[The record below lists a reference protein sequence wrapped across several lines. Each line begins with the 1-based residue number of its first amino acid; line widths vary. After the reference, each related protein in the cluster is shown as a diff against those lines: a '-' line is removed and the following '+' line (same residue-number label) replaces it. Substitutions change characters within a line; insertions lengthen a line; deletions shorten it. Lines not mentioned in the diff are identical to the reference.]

1 MICEINCLFC
11 YLTPCFFLPILVG
24 PVDISGISYSMLNL
38 IKEATTLTLVIPTT
52 LVIGLV
58 FSLCLRCA
66 QISLLSSSFAL
77 VFSSNKESGK
87 KKGPSTLSAISA
99 VLGGNL
105 GTGNI
110 AGIAVALSMG
120 GPGALFWM
128 WVMALI
134 ASIFKFSECYLS
146 LKYTQHCKGQKHTVG
161 GPLFYMQQIKGS
173 ALLTKALPIAYAI
186 SLIFAAYG
194 VGNVVQVQSLALPL
208 QELGFSPLAFSCII
222 AALSFV
228 VMSGGLKIFHQVV
241 SSLVPFMAM
250 IYIVTCVGILAI
262 HHKSLPFAFNEIFQ
276 GAFGSYKAIG
286 SAAAGTSFSLFKS
299 LQVGFDRG
307 LFATD
312 AGSGLAGILHAPVK
326 ERFRK
331 LSLPL
336 SQAIASLISPIL
348 VMAICTLTGLVIL
361 VSQESPFLYEST
373 NLCVKAFSTLSES
386 SLNTIYT
393 FFGASAP
400 EKSSYLGGYLVTTT
414 LFFFAFTTILTW
426 SRCAE
431 ETLHFY
437 FQENKWPI
445 FIHRTCFALI
455 IPIST
460 FFTVQTLWQLADLA
474 LNAMLLTNLA
484 ALFLLRSHIHT
495 SEIDQFLTKKNR

>member
-1 MICEINCLFC
+1 
-11 YLTPCFFLPILVG
+11 
-24 PVDISGISYSMLNL
+24 MLNL
-38 IKEATTLTLVIPTT
+38 IKEATTLVLVIPTT
-52 LVIGLV
+52 LLIGLL
-58 FSLCLRCA
+58 FSLALRWA
-66 QISLLSSSFAL
+66 QISLLPSSFAL
-77 VFSSNKESGK
+77 VFSKDEEKKS

-128 WVMALI
+128 WVMAII

-146 LKYTQHCKGQKHTVG
+146 LKYTEHCKGQHHTVG
-161 GPLFYMQQIKGS
+161 GPIFYMQHIEGS
-173 ALLTKALPIAYAI
+173 RLWRKALPLAYAI
-186 SLIFAAYG
+186 SLILAAYG
-194 VGNVVQVQSLALPL
+194 VGNVVQVQSLTLPL
-208 QELGFSPLAFSCII
+208 QELGFSPLLLSCFI
-222 AALSFV
+222 AAVSFV
-228 VMSGGLKIFHQVV
+228 VTSGGLKIFHRVV

-250 IYIVTCVGILAI
+250 LYIATCLVILII
-262 HHKSLPFAFNEIFQ
+262 HANSLPAAFHVIFK
-276 GAFGSYKAIG
+276 GAFGSYKAVG
-286 SAAAGTSFSLFKS
+286 SAAIGSSFSLFKS

-326 ERFRK
+326 ERFK
-331 LSLPL
+331 NLSLPL

-361 VSQESPFLYEST
+361 VSEQSPLEYEST
-373 NLCVKAFSTLSES
+373 NLCVKAFSTLCQS
-386 SLNTIYT
+386 SIASIYT
-393 FFGASAP
+393 FLGLSTQSS
-400 EKSSYLGGYLVTTT
+400 SSYWGGYLVTTT

-437 FQENKWPI
+437 FKEKKWPI
-445 FIHRTCFALI
+445 FLHRVCFAAV

-460 FFTVQTLWQLADLA
+460 LFTVQTLWQLADLA

-484 ALFLLRSHIHT
+484 ALFLLRQQINT
-495 SEIDQFLTKKNR
+495 SEIDQFLSKKNR